1 MGNRIATVI
10 VEPRALMREAL
21 VSLMERNS
29 HQVVWSVGS
38 VADIENG
45 AFGELQPKLVILR
58 GLPAECVAAAAESI
72 RRCWQDVKIIMLFEK
87 VSSMDLQKLLASGL
101 DACIP
106 MSASPRTLVDALQLI
121 VSEQVRVLMVSDSA
135 IAGPSADLPAND
147 EDASELQGRPRIAS
161 AMPSFPDAAFSA
173 RVPAL
178 SQREDQVLRALARG
192 QSNKLIARECTVTEA
207 TVKVHVKSILRKIQV
222 GNRTQAAI
230 WAMQSGYFADAAQMM
245 PKGLQAAPL

>member
-1 MGNRIATVI
+1 MGNCIATVI

-21 VSLMERNS
+21 VSLMERNAY
-29 HQVVWSVGS
+29 HVVCSANS
-38 VADIENG
+38 VADIEDD
-45 AFGELQPKLVILR
+45 AFQEVQPKLVIL
-58 GLPAECVAAAAESI
+58 GALPAERAAEATSI
-72 RRCWQDVKIIMLFEK
+72 VRRRWQGAKIIVLFEK
-87 VSSMDLQKLLASGL
+87 SSSVDLKILLASGL
-101 DACIP
+101 DGCIP
-106 MSASPRTLVDALQLI
+106 MSASPRTLIDALQLI

-135 IAGPSADLPAND
+135 IAGTSADLPAID
-147 EDASELQGRPRIAS
+147 EDASEPQGRPRAAS
-161 AMPSFPDAAFSA
+161 VTPPFPDAPFSA

-192 QSNKLIARECTVTEA
+192 QSNKVIARACTVTEA